1 MSPWVEKY
9 RPKTFPEVKGQNE
22 AVEKTVKFIEEFNP
36 NNSKKAIILHGPP
49 GIGKTTLV
57 HVIGRET
64 NSEIFEL
71 NASDLRNKKKLDEV
85 LKPAIEQKS
94 LTKGKKIILV
104 DEADGIS
111 ADDRGGL
118 SELIDLIESSVYP
131 VIITANDIWDKKL
144 SPLRK
149 KAELIQLKEV
159 DYRTIKD
166 VLVSILRKEKNFI
179 SDEILTRIAVKS
191 KGDLRA
197 AINDLQT
204 ISKLKDPSG
213 IDFDE
218 RNKEVDIFNA
228 LKTIFKEKA
237 NNDMLNI
244 YDSVKIPLDE
254 IILWVEENIPA
265 EYKGK
270 DLARAYDLL
279 SKADIFK
286 GRIYKQ
292 QYWRFLVY
300 ENILLS
306 YGISSCK
313 KQIKSGFTSY
323 KRPTRILKIW
333 MNNQKTAKLK
343 SIAGKYAQFSH
354 IGQKRAMHEFPIL
367 KQIINSNPLISKEL
381 KLDAEE
387 IEYLKG

>member
-9 RPKTFPEVKGQNE
+9 RPKSFADVRGQNE
-22 AVEKTVKFIEEFNP
+22 VIEKIRRFLENFNSS
-36 NNSKKAIILHGPP
+36 NTKKAIVLYGPP
-49 GIGKTTLV
+49 GTGKTTIAYA
-57 HVIGRET
+57 IGNET

-71 NASDLRNKKKLDEV
+71 NASDLRNKEKLKEI
-85 LKPAIEQKS
+85 LRPAMEQKS
-94 LTKGKKIILV
+94 LLNKNKIILV

-111 ADDRGGL
+111 TVDRGGL
-118 SELIDLIESSVYP
+118 TELIELIEFSNYP

-149 KAELIQLKEV
+149 KAELIQLKEI
-159 DYRTIKD
+159 DYRTIKE

-179 SDEILTRIAVKS
+179 DDEILTRIALKS

-213 IDFDE
+213 INFDE

-228 LKTIFKEKA
+228 LKMIFKEKA
-237 NNDMLNI
+237 NDETLKI
-244 YDSVKIPLDE
+244 FDSVKIPLDE

-270 DLARAYDLL
+270 ELARAYDLL

-300 ENILLS
+300 ENIFLS
-306 YGISSCK
+306 YGISSSK
-313 KQIKSGFTSY
+313 KQAKAGFTTY

-343 SIAGKYAQFSH
+343 SIAGKYSQLVH

-367 KQIINSNPLISKEL
+367 KQIINSNLEILKEL
-381 KLDAEE
+381 KLDEEE
-387 IEYLKG
+387 IAYLKN